1 VPNHIQQLADFK
13 RALDA
18 AAIVATTDVRG
29 RITYANDKFCEIS
42 GYSRDELLGQDHR
55 IINSGYHPKEFIRD
69 LWVTIAN
76 GRVWHGELR
85 NRAKDGRLYWVDTTI
100 VPFFDAT
107 GRPHQYIAIRADIT
121 ARKEAEAKLTEQ
133 AALARVG
140 QLAAVVAHEVRNPLA
155 GIKGA
160 MQILMSRR
168 KADDAELPVMRDIT
182 ERIDS
187 LSELINDLMVYAR
200 PRPLTL
206 GTVDLRA
213 LVEQAV
219 AAIQRDPAAKRA
231 TVVIEGGSLQLR
243 ADSEMVRAALLNL
256 LLNAA
261 QSMEAGGR
269 IGVSITAEHTRA
281 VIAIRDS
288 GTGITPEL
296 AQRVFEPFFTTK
308 ARGGG
313 LGLPIA
319 RRTAERHGGSL
330 TLAPAPGGGT
340 VATLTL
346 SLDEVG

>member
-1 VPNHIQQLADFK
+1 
-13 RALDA
+13 
-18 AAIVATTDVRG
+18 
-29 RITYANDKFCEIS
+29 
-42 GYSRDELLGQDHR
+42 
-55 IINSGYHPKEFIRD
+55 
-69 LWVTIAN
+69 
-76 GRVWHGELR
+76 
-85 NRAKDGRLYWVDTTI
+85 
-100 VPFFDAT
+100 
-107 GRPHQYIAIRADIT
+107 
-121 ARKEAEAKLTEQ
+121 
-133 AALARVG
+133 
-140 QLAAVVAHEVRNPLA
+140 
-155 GIKGA
+155 
-160 MQILMSRR
+160 
-168 KADDAELPVMRDIT
+168 MRDIT